1 MMTFSKRMTQLGQ
14 KFNMFRKQ
22 TPNTKCVERR
32 LICLNSEDGRA
43 KWYALNKANSISI
56 SIGSVLI
63 NYYQKTDRNR
73 EII

>member
-22 TPNTKCVERR
+22 TRNTKCVERR

-43 KWYALNKANSISI
+43 K
-56 SIGSVLI
+56 
-63 NYYQKTDRNR
+63 
-73 EII
+73 